1 MCLYER
7 AKMEETFEFN
17 HIPVM
22 LNECIEGLNIKS
34 DGTYVD
40 GTLGGAGHSSVI
52 ASKLKGGT
60 LICIDKDSDALRVA
74 GDRLSKYKCVKLVK
88 SDFKAFASIMDDLKV
103 EKVDGVLLDLGV
115 SSYQL
120 DTADRGFSYRF
131 DGPLDMRM
139 DKESDFSAYNV
150 VNEYSID
157 ELTRIIREFGEEQFA
172 RNIAKNI
179 VAEREKDPIE
189 TTARLNEIVEHSI
202 PRKLWGKG
210 SVAKKT
216 FQAIRIE
223 VNNELRGLDKVLYD
237 IIGKLNKGGRLAVI
251 TFHSLEDRIV
261 KNVFKDCSTGCV
273 CDKSIP
279 VCVCGHKATI
289 KLINK
294 KPIEASEQEL
304 KINRRSS
311 SAKLRVIEK
320 L

>member
-1 MCLYER
+1 
-7 AKMEETFEFN
+7 
-17 HIPVM
+17 M
-22 LNECIEGLNIKS
+22 LNECIEGLNINPN
-34 DGTYVD
+34 GTYVD

-52 ASKLKGGT
+52 ASKLTTGK
-60 LICIDKDSDALRVA
+60 LICIDKDSDALAVA
-74 GDRLSKYKCVKLVK
+74 KQRLEKYDCVQFVK
-88 SDFKAFASIMDDLKV
+88 SDFKEFAQILNDL
-103 EKVDGVLLDLGV
+103 EIESVDGVLLDLGV

-157 ELTRIIREFGEEQFA
+157 ELTKIIRDYGEEQFA

-179 VAEREKDPIE
+179 VLERENAPIE
-189 TTARLNEIVEHSI
+189 TTTQLNDIVEKSI

-223 VNNELRGLDKVLYD
+223 VNNELRGLDKVLND
-237 IIGKLNKGGRLAVI
+237 IIDRLNKGGRLAVI

-261 KNVFKDCSTGCV
+261 KNVFKDRSTGCI
-273 CDKSIP
+273 CDRNIP
-279 VCVCGHKATI
+279 ICVCGHTASV
-289 KLINK
+289 KLVNK
-294 KPIEASEQEL
+294 KPIIASNDEL
-304 KINRRSS
+304 DINKRSS
-311 SAKLRVIEK
+311 SAKLRVVEK

>member
-1 MCLYER
+1 
-7 AKMEETFEFN
+7 MEQTFNFN

-22 LNECIEGLNIKS
+22 LNECIDGLNIRPN
-34 DGTYVD
+34 GIYVD

-52 ASKLKGGT
+52 ASKINGGR
-60 LICIDKDSDALRVA
+60 LICIDKDSDALKVA
-74 GDRLSKYKCVKLVK
+74 GERLSKYTHVTFVK
-88 SDFKAFASIMDDLKV
+88 SDFKEFAQILDNLNID
-103 EKVDGVLLDLGV
+103 KVDGVLLDLGV

-131 DGPLDMRM
+131 EGPLDMRM

-150 VNEYSID
+150 VNEYSIN
-157 ELTRIIREFGEEQFA
+157 ELTTIIREYGEEQFA

-179 VAEREKDPIE
+179 CLEREKAPIE
-189 TTARLNEIVEHSI
+189 TTTQLNEIVERSI
-202 PRKLWGKG
+202 PRKMWGKG

-223 VNNELRGLDKVLYD
+223 VNNELRGLDKVLND
-237 IIGKLNKGGRLAVI
+237 IIDRLNKGGRLAVI

-261 KNVFKDCSTGCV
+261 KNVFKDRSTGCI
-273 CDKSIP
+273 CDKNLPI
-279 VCVCGHKATI
+279 CVCGHVEEV
-289 KLINK
+289 KLVNR
-294 KPIEASEQEL
+294 KPIVASDSEL
-304 KINRRSS
+304 SVNKRSS

>member
-1 MCLYER
+1 
-7 AKMEETFEFN
+7 MEQTFNFN
-17 HIPVM
+17 HTPVM
-22 LNECIEGLNIKS
+22 LNECIEGLNIRPN
-34 DGTYVD
+34 GIYVD

-52 ASKLKGGT
+52 ASKVVGGK
-60 LICIDKDSDALRVA
+60 LICIDKDSDALKVA
-74 GDRLSKYKCVKLVK
+74 GERLSKFNNITFVK
-88 SDFKAFASIMDDLKV
+88 SDFKEFAQILENLNID
-103 EKVDGVLLDLGV
+103 KVDGVLLDLGV

-150 VNEYSID
+150 VNEYSIN
-157 ELTRIIREFGEEQFA
+157 ELTTIIREYGEEQFA

-179 VAEREKDPIE
+179 VIEREKAPIE
-189 TTARLNEIVEHSI
+189 TTAQLNEIVERSI

-223 VNNELRGLDKVLYD
+223 VNNELRGLDKVLND
-237 IIGKLNKGGRLAVI
+237 IIDRLSKGGRLAVI

-261 KNVFKDCSTGCV
+261 KNVFKDRSTGCI
-273 CDKSIP
+273 CDRNLPI
-279 VCVCGHKATI
+279 CVCGHVADV
-289 KLINK
+289 KLVNK
-294 KPIEASEQEL
+294 KPIVASDSEL
-304 KINRRSS
+304 SVNKRSS
-311 SAKLRVIEK
+311 SAKLRVVEK

>member
-1 MCLYER
+1 MGE
-7 AKMEETFEFN
+7 MEKTFDFN

-22 LNECIEGLNIKS
+22 LNECIEGLNIRPN
-34 DGTYVD
+34 GTYVD

-52 ASKLKGGT
+52 ASKLGEGR
-60 LICIDKDSDALRVA
+60 LICIDKDSDALKVA
-74 GDRLSKYKCVKLVK
+74 GERLSKYECVTLVK
-88 SDFKAFASIMDDLKV
+88 SDFKEFASVMESLGVD
-103 EKVDGVLLDLGV
+103 KVDGVLLDLGV

-131 DGPLDMRM
+131 EGPLDMRM

-157 ELTRIIREFGEEQFA
+157 ELTKVIREYGEEQFA

-179 VAEREKDPIE
+179 VSAREENPIE
-189 TTARLNEIVEHSI
+189 TTQELNDIVEKSI

-237 IIGKLNKGGRLAVI
+237 IIDRLNVGGRLAVI

-261 KNVFKDCSTGCV
+261 KNVFKDCSTGCI

-279 VCVCGHKATI
+279 ICVCNHVAKV
-289 KLINK
+289 KLVNK
-294 KPIEASEQEL
+294 KPIEASEEEL
-304 KINRRSS
+304 KLNKRSK
-311 SAKLRVIEK
+311 SAKLRVIERI
-320 L
+320 

>member
-1 MCLYER
+1 
-7 AKMEETFEFN
+7 MEETFNFN

-22 LNECIEGLNIKS
+22 LNECIDGLNINPN
-34 DGTYVD
+34 GTYVD

-52 ASKLKGGT
+52 ASKLTKGK
-60 LICIDKDSDALRVA
+60 LICIDKDSDALHVA
-74 GDRLSKYKCVKLVK
+74 KQRLGKYNCVEFVK
-88 SDFKAFASIMDDLKV
+88 SDFKEFAQILEDLQI
-103 EKVDGVLLDLGV
+103 EAVDGVLLDLGV

-157 ELTRIIREFGEEQFA
+157 ELTKIIRDYGEEQFA

-179 VAEREKDPIE
+179 VLEREKAPIE
-189 TTARLNEIVEHSI
+189 TTTQLNDIVEKSI

-223 VNNELRGLDKVLYD
+223 VNNELRGLDRVLND
-237 IIGKLNKGGRLAVI
+237 IIDRLNKGGRLAVI

-261 KNVFKDCSTGCV
+261 KNVFKDRSTGCI
-273 CDKSIP
+273 CDRNIP
-279 VCVCGHKATI
+279 ICVCGHTASV
-289 KLINK
+289 KLVNK
-294 KPIEASEQEL
+294 KPIIASDQEL
-304 KINRRSS
+304 DINKRSS
-311 SAKLRVIEK
+311 SAKLRVVEK
-320 L
+320 I

>member
-1 MCLYER
+1 MGEMD
-7 AKMEETFEFN
+7 KTFEFN

-22 LNECIEGLNIKS
+22 LNECIEGLNIKPN
-34 DGTYVD
+34 GTYVD

-52 ASKLKGGT
+52 ASKLNEGT
-60 LICIDKDSDALRVA
+60 LICIDKDSDALKVA
-74 GDRLSKYKCVKLVK
+74 GERLSKYECVKLVK
-88 SDFKAFASIMDDLKV
+88 SDFKAFASVMDSIGVD
-103 EKVDGVLLDLGV
+103 KVDGVLLDLGV

-157 ELTRIIREFGEEQFA
+157 ELTKVIREYGEEQFA

-179 VAEREKDPIE
+179 VSAREEKPIE
-189 TTARLNEIVEHSI
+189 TTQELNDIVERSI

-237 IIGKLNKGGRLAVI
+237 IIDRLRLGGRLAVI

-261 KNVFKDCSTGCV
+261 KNVFKDCSTGCI
-273 CDKSIP
+273 CDRSIP
-279 VCVCGHKATI
+279 ICVCNHVAKV

-294 KPIEASEQEL
+294 KPIEASDEEL
-304 KINRRSS
+304 KLNKRSA

-320 L
+320 II

>member
-1 MCLYER
+1 
-7 AKMEETFEFN
+7 MEQTFNFN
-17 HIPVM
+17 HTPVM
-22 LNECIEGLNIKS
+22 LNECMDGLNIKPN
-34 DGTYVD
+34 GIYVD

-52 ASKLKGGT
+52 ASKLTTGR
-60 LICIDKDSDALRVA
+60 LICIDKDSDALSVA
-74 GDRLSKYKCVKLVK
+74 KERLSKYNCVTFVK
-88 SDFKAFASIMDDLKV
+88 SDFKEFAGILEELKID
-103 EKVDGVLLDLGV
+103 KVDGVLLDLGV

-157 ELTRIIREFGEEQFA
+157 ELTQVIRNYGEEQFA

-179 VAEREKDPIE
+179 VLEREIAPIE
-189 TTARLNEIVEHSI
+189 TTTQLNDIVEKSI

-223 VNNELRGLDKVLYD
+223 VNNELRGLDKVLND
-237 IIGKLNKGGRLAVI
+237 IIDRLNHGGRLAVI

-261 KNVFKDCSTGCV
+261 KNVFKDRSTGCI
-273 CDKSIP
+273 CDRSIP
-279 VCVCGHKATI
+279 ICVCGHTASV
-289 KLINK
+289 KLVNK
-294 KPIEASEQEL
+294 KPIIAGDDEL
-304 KINRRSS
+304 NNNKRSS
-311 SAKLRVIEK
+311 SAKLRVVEK